1 MGLVLM
7 QNKQSD
13 ISIVSITLAFFISL
27 TVVTVLVTRPQS
39 NIVIDLGD
47 GKPSLK
53 ITDVEKAEKVPL
65 KR

>member
-1 MGLVLM
+1 M

>member
-1 MGLVLM
+1 MGLIPM
-7 QNKQSD
+7 QNSD

-53 ITDVEKAEKVPL
+53 ITDVEKVEKVPL